1 MRSTLLLV
9 SVILTLAPAL
19 RATQTPDP
27 VLTKGLQV
35 YMINGLE
42 ACLWVWYA
50 DRPKLAAEMKDK
62 VSAVTKDFGE
72 VIDTEIVAIQP
83 ISKRIIRYYVGIY
96 FARRPLWIRVERY
109 TGSDNKAI
117 YLPLKFSLEADD
129 ILPGYL
135 IDFVQ

>member
-1 MRSTLLLV
+1 MRSTILLAC
-9 SVILTLAPAL
+9 VILALAPAL
-19 RATQTPDP
+19 RAAQTPDP

-35 YMINGLE
+35 YMTNGLE

-62 VSAVTKDFGE
+62 VAAVTKDFGE

-83 ISKRIIRYYVGIY
+83 ISKRITRYYVGIY
-96 FARRPLWIRVERY
+96 FARRPLWMRVERY
-109 TGSDNKAI
+109 TGSDNKPI
-117 YLPLKFSLEADD
+117 LLPLKFSLEADD

>member
-1 MRSTLLLV
+1 MRSTLLLAC
-9 SVILTLAPAL
+9 VILVLAPAL

-35 YMINGLE
+35 YMTNGLE

-83 ISKRIIRYYVGIY
+83 ISKRITRYYVGIY

-109 TGSDNKAI
+109 TGSDNKSI
-117 YLPLKFSLEADD
+117 FLPLKFSLEADD